1 MAIFAPSDLKKWR
14 EARGMSAA
22 DLAEVVNCDT
32 STIHRYE
39 SGKIKPDP
47 NVMMQICEALG
58 DIDRWGDWMRTE
70 YPISYA
76 KMHPE
81 TPKLTMQGTIMA
93 WFAAMH
99 SFEDMQWE
107 VMQDVAD
114 GKIDD
119 PELKKKLW
127 ETACKMLSQNQRL
140 LNLLDNP
147 ES

>member
-81 TPKLTMQGTIMA
+81 TPKLNLQGTAMA
-93 WFAAMH
+93 WFAQM
-99 SFEDMQWE
+99 EDIRDME
-107 VMQDVAD
+107 RAIMKDIAD
-114 GKIDD
+114 GRIDD
-119 PELKKKLW
+119 PVLAMNLREEATKAL
-127 ETACKMLSQNQRL
+127 AQNQRL
-140 LNLLDNP
+140 LNLL
-147 ES
+147 ESTSP